1 MTVWLAA
8 LLTIAIPFLAV
19 GALLRF
25 SERLQDRRGPGGER
39 LIEINAP
46 VDWGLSAAGH
56 PAGPQRLFVGIGLCK
71 ALPPR
76 TGGAEGAERVGAV
89 VRVTAKL
96 FGAESAGKR
105 LEIVLQPAARSMPS
119 TAAEPS
125 STRAVA
131 TDQRL
136 AA

>member
-19 GALLRF
+19 SALLRF
-25 SERLQDRRGPGGER
+25 SERLQDRRELER
-39 LIEINAP
+39 ERQIELTDAIHWEFGAVAAP
-46 VDWGLSAAGH
+46 VVRQRWFGGWRVSMAIPLDRAG
-56 PAGPQRLFVGIGLCK
+56 
-71 ALPPR
+71 
-76 TGGAEGAERVGAV
+76 EVGAV
-89 VRVTAKL
+89 VRLTAKL
-96 FGAESAGKR
+96 FRAESAGKR